1 MSSILLIIIAVL
13 ILLLIIGVPVGFTF
27 AAAGIIGGW
36 LANFNLDTIV
46 STAYY
51 GVYSFALL
59 AIPLFILAGE
69 LMNRGKLI
77 DRLVSLAEVVFFWL
91 KGRLGHVVIVACAF
105 LGAMTGSSVATVAAI
120 SSAMG
125 ERMVAKGYKRGYV
138 AALCSSS
145 GLLGVLIPPAIPLIV
160 YGAACSV
167 SVADLFKATLV
178 PGIIMTVTY
187 MIVHH
192 FLLNRVLDQSS
203 ETGRMESM
211 AGSSKD
217 SLEHA
222 GKTFLQSVP
231 ALIMP
236 IIILGGI
243 YSGLTTATEAAA
255 IAGLYTLIII
265 LILRLAT
272 SKELAAAFMTSAKTS
287 ASIMCIIGFTSVFN
301 KILTLMQMP
310 QNLATFTTSITDNK
324 ILFLLL
330 INVLLFLTGMFMET
344 NAAVLLMSP
353 LLYPSA
359 MALGVDPVH
368 FGIILVTNI
377 EIGLITPPMA
387 SNIYVSARLNKSSL
401 AEMWPYQWRFLAA
414 SLIVLMF
421 ITYVPALSLWW
432 R

>member
-1 MSSILLIIIAVL
+1 
-13 ILLLIIGVPVGFTF
+13 
-27 AAAGIIGGW
+27 
-36 LANFNLDTIV
+36 
-46 STAYY
+46 
-51 GVYSFALL
+51 
-59 AIPLFILAGE
+59 
-69 LMNRGKLI
+69 
-77 DRLVSLAEVVFFWL
+77 
-91 KGRLGHVVIVACAF
+91 
-105 LGAMTGSSVATVAAI
+105 
-120 SSAMG
+120 
-125 ERMVAKGYKRGYV
+125 MVAKGYKRGYV

-167 SVADLFKATLV
+167 SVADLFKATLL

-187 MIVHH
+187 MLVHH
-192 FLLNRVLDQSS
+192 SLLNKVLDQNTES
-203 ETGRMESM
+203 GKMEGM
-211 AGSSKD
+211 TGSSKE
-217 SLEHA
+217 SLKYA
-222 GKTFLQSVP
+222 GKTFLQSLP
-231 ALIMP
+231 ALVMP
-236 IIILGGI
+236 IIVLGGI

-265 LILRLAT
+265 LLLRLAT
-272 SKELAAAFMTSAKTS
+272 NKELAAAFMTSAKTS

-310 QNLATFTTSITDNK
+310 QNLATFTTSITSNK

-330 INVLLFLTGMFMET
+330 INILLFLTGMFMET

-414 SLIVLMF
+414 SIIVLLF